1 VSELVDR
8 ACKLLGDL
16 PFARGFQGTANVSV
30 GSNDSCLVRVTRG
43 LDCLVGGG
51 PGRVDRC
58 LVSRARDTETR
69 DRNCYGAS
77 HAYESRGGTNERCLD
92 DRIHAVM
99 LRGQRH
105 RIERGRRAGG
115 SDRASLTL
123 RPESGRSDRQ
133 IEVAKIVK
141 VSVRYS
147 CCGGRS
153 RPDDVEVAASNL
165 AALRA
170 DEDRVPVLGFGTAFQ
185 VLAQVRHDLG
195 GKRGCA
201 LSRPELRAA
210 SLFRLNV
217 PVSNMKKRLDG
228 WAKNR
233 DPTSPEE
240 A

>member
-1 VSELVDR
+1 MSELVDR
-8 ACKLLGDL
+8 ACKPLGDL
-16 PFARGFQGTANVSV
+16 PFARGFQGTANVSG

-58 LVSRARDTETR
+58 LVSRARDTETH

-123 RPESGRSDRQ
+123 RPGSGRS
-133 IEVAKIVK
+133 K
-141 VSVRYS
+141 VTGYMGRAANAVLTTVVDVW
-147 CCGGRS
+147 GRS
-153 RPDDVEVAASNL
+153 WTPR
-165 AALRA
+165 
-170 DEDRVPVLGFGTAFQ
+170 
-185 VLAQVRHDLG
+185 
-195 GKRGCA
+195 C
-201 LSRPELRAA
+201 LSRSSGLIRWTVVD
-210 SLFRLNV
+210 SCGRG
-217 PVSNMKKRLDG
+217 R
-228 WAKNR
+228 
-233 DPTSPEE
+233 SPENRT
-240 A
+240 AA